1 MSGPYSPSG
10 QPGGGPY
17 GAPSGGSY
25 GAPNGSYGTPNG
37 GQYGAPPSAGQPA
50 DAPWGQPADAPWGQ
64 PADAPQGQQGGGQ
77 YGPPAGGQY
86 GQPAGGQYGPPAGGQ
101 YGQQP
106 GGGQYGQPGG
116 GQYGAP
122 GGYPPPGYPSQ
133 RGYLQGGPVDFQGAI
148 RAQFENVTNFE
159 GRASLSAYWW
169 YALGLFIVDVVL
181 EIFSVAIGAT
191 ALTLLI
197 GLVMLVAGLSGLS
210 VGVRRLHDSDKSGWM
225 LLLGLIPFVG
235 WIIAIVLLVQP
246 GTPGQNRF
254 G

>member
-10 QPGGGPY
+10 QPGGPY

-25 GAPNGSYGTPNG
+25 GAPNGSHGAPGG

-64 PADAPQGQQGGGQ
+64 PAGGQQGQ
-77 YGPPAGGQY
+77 PAGGQY
-86 GQPAGGQYGPPAGGQ
+86 GQPAGGGYGQQQGGGQ

-169 YALGLFIVDVVL
+169 YALGLGIVSVVL
-181 EIFSVAIGAT
+181 EIFSVAVGAT

-197 GLVMLVAGLSGLS
+197 GLVMFVAGLSGLS
-210 VGVRRLHDSDKSGWM
+210 VGARRMHDTDKSGWM

-235 WIIAIVLLVQP
+235 WIIVIVLLVQP
-246 GTPGQNRF
+246 ATPGQNRF